1 MLNLVID
8 IGNSLTKIAIFDNR
22 TLVEVQ
28 TLESVNIDSFRSF
41 LAERQIDNAIISSVK
56 EEIEELEILLQSSC
70 SYFRFGVDLQLGI
83 NNQYK
88 TPKTL
93 GLDRL
98 AAIVGAEALFSG
110 KNSLIIDAGSC
121 ITYDFIDDQQNYMG
135 GSISPGINM
144 RFKSVH
150 AFTHRLPLL
159 EADVNF
165 NDSHGTDTRSSILSG
180 IQNGVY
186 YEVLGFIQSYASRF
200 LDLNVVL
207 CGGDVK
213 FFDTR
218 LKSSIFA
225 DAVKTESN
233 LVLIGLNEV
242 IYQQNV

>member
-1 MLNLVID
+1 MLNLVVD
-8 IGNSLTKIAIFDNR
+8 IGNTLTKIAVFNNKS
-22 TLVEVQ
+22 LVEVQ
-28 TLESVNIDSFRSF
+28 AFEGVKVENIQQ
-41 LAERQIDNAIISSVK
+41 LLVKWQIENAIISSVS
-56 EEIEELEILLQSSC
+56 EEIDDLEDLLRSSC
-70 SYFRFGVDLQLGI
+70 TYFRFSVDLPLQI
-83 NNQYK
+83 KNQYK

-98 AAIVGAEALFSG
+98 AAVVGVEVLFKG
-110 KNSLIIDAGSC
+110 KNSLIIDSGSC
-121 ITYDFIDDQQNYMG
+121 ITYDFVDSHGNYKG

-150 AFTHRLPLL
+150 TFTSRLPLV
-159 EADVNF
+159 EADFNF
-165 NDSHGTDTRSSILSG
+165 NDSYGMDTRSAILSG
-180 IQNGVY
+180 IQSGVY
-186 YEVLGFIQSYASRF
+186 YEVLGFVQAYKSHYPN
-200 LDLNVVL
+200 LNIVL